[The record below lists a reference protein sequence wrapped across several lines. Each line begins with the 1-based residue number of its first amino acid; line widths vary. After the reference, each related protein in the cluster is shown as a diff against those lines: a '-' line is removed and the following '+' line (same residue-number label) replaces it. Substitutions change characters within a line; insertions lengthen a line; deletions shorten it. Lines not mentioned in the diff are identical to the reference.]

1 MRQIE
6 RTGQFK
12 RDYKREAK
20 GQHRAT
26 LDADL
31 VPVLVALADDQPLEP
46 RHRDHALTGDWK
58 DHRDCHIKPD
68 LVLALT
74 PNSACDRRGPGPA
87 SHVSLTLEGRFPRHR
102 PSWPTP
108 FLGVKPAAVELLRCL
123 RIARPVEPRRPGW
136 GV

>member
-31 VPVLVALADDQPLEP
+31 VPVLVALASDQPLEP

-58 DHRDCHIKPD
+58 DHRDCHDQKPD
-68 LVLALT
+68 ADTLRLVRL
-74 PNSACDRRGPGPA
+74 G
-87 SHVSLTLEGRFPRHR
+87 SHSE
-102 PSWPTP
+102 
-108 FLGVKPAAVELLRCL
+108 LGL
-123 RIARPVEPRRPGW
+123 
-136 GV
+136 